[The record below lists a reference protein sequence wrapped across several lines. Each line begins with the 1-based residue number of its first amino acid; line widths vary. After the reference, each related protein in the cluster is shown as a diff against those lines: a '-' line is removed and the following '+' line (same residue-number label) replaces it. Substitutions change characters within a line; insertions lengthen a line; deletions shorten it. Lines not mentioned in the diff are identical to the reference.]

1 MGWGVGA
8 LKLLTDYNQLK
19 ASASAE
25 ETALAATAICDGDG
39 DGDGDGNSNRDG
51 VGDGDGDN
59 NQLKA
64 AAKETAAVEVA
75 TQQWLGGTEGSS

>member
-1 MGWGVGA
+1 M
-8 LKLLTDYNQLK
+8 
-19 ASASAE
+19 
-25 ETALAATAICDGDG
+25 AATAICDGDG

-64 AAKETAAVEVA
+64 ASAKETAAVEAA